1 MRINLGSIASSIRKK
16 FTDTFNRADSA
27 SVLGTASDGS
37 TWNVIRGTWGISGNA
52 ASSST
57 SPSSYPL
64 ATVDMP
70 KQNVQIDLLS
80 TANGT
85 GAGLWVTD
93 SGNWWAIAV
102 DQETVTTYSTC
113 NASNCNAYTN
123 YSGSNCNAYSTN
135 CNAYSV
141 ACNSGGFL
149 FYNSSCNTFNTS
161 TCKTYAGG
169 GCSGYSGGGC
179 SAYNAGKTCRSWFAT
194 YCSSWYATYC
204 SSWNTANCNAYN
216 APVATCTAP
225 GNLAYNCNLYSTTCD
240 AYTTY
245 SGSNC
250 NAYFAYTYACNPVT
264 TYPSYIRL
272 YQSLANT
279 VTQIAS
285 QTIAAVAQSLRI
297 TTNGSQITTK
307 AYSDANQVTQIGSD
321 WIYTP
326 TGVALTPKYGI
337 VVTPTNYSQGS
348 TIGDI
353 TIS

>member
-1 MRINLGSIASSIRKK
+1 MRINLGSIASGVRKRFK
-16 FTDTFNRADSA
+16 DTFNRADNA
-27 SVLGTASDGS
+27 SVIGTASDGS
-37 TWNVIRGTWGISGNA
+37 AWNVLRGTWGISSNA

-57 SPSSYPL
+57 SAASYPM

-85 GAGLWVTD
+85 GAALWVTD
-93 SGNWWAIAV
+93 SGNWWALAV
-102 DQETVTTYSTC
+102 DQETLTTYSTC

-123 YSGSNCNAYSTN
+123 FSGANCNAYTSNCNAYTAACTSGNVIYTSN
-135 CNAYSV
+135 CNS
-141 ACNSGGFL
+141 
-149 FYNSSCNTFNTS
+149 FNAS
-161 TCKTYAGG
+161 NCATYAGG
-169 GCSGYSGGGC
+169 GCSGYAGGGC

-194 YCSSWYATYC
+194 YCVSWYAVYC
-204 SSWNTANCNAYN
+204 SSWNASNCNAYN
-216 APVATCTAP
+216 AASAFACNV
-225 GNLAYNCNLYSTTCD
+225 GGYLYSNCNSYSSTCN

-272 YQSLANT
+272 YQSVSNT
-279 VTQIAS
+279 ISTIAS
-285 QTIAAVAQSLRI
+285 QAISAVAQSLRI
-297 TTNGSQITTK
+297 TTSGSQVTTK
-307 AYSDANQVTQIGSD
+307 AYSDANQVTQIDTD
-321 WIYTP
+321 WVYTP